1 MSSWPMVG
9 LSCWH
14 SRKPSWPA
22 TAEDVVAAVQ
32 DEVWTPHVL
41 EDAVERERL
50 EPLDGVRHRLDAEH
64 PLDVAGR
71 AMPLVGVLPEL
82 VYRSHGCSGQW
93 CQPNGS

>member
-1 MSSWPMVG
+1 M
-9 LSCWH
+9 
-14 SRKPSWPA
+14 
-22 TAEDVVAAVQ
+22 AAVQ

-64 PLDVAGR
+64 PLDVAGQ

-82 VYRSHGCSGQW
+82 VYRPDRAVETQAASR
-93 CQPNGS
+93 GSREAARAA